1 MKKLVYRNKR
11 YLEWARLRKCLVTG
25 KQAEVAHHVRDRDNS
40 SGTGLRPSDYRVLP
54 LLNSYHTT
62 GTYAIHRIGAF
73 SFYQRFGIDPHRSIV
88 SLLKEYLKEVHNVEF
103 SHNQG
108 MEDREL
114 IPLLE
119 EKIESFRP
127 PEEIEKEKAQKA
139 QRKKALR
146 ESKRSPIVVKLPQPT
161 EEQKDRQKEWAKE
174 MRDLQKERLKN
185 SKEHQSYLKKV
196 KKELS
201 KRRKE
206 LYQKLKNQLAK

>member
-1 MKKLVYRNKR
+1 MKKLVYRNKK

-40 SGTGLRPSDYRVLP
+40 SGIGLRPSDYRVLP

-62 GTYAIHRIGAF
+62 GTYAVHRIGAL

-88 SLLKEYLKEVHNVEF
+88 SLLKEYLKEVYGVEVPVT
-103 SHNQG
+103 QG
-108 MEDREL
+108 MEDGEL

-119 EKIESFRP
+119 EKIENLRP
-127 PEEIEKEKAQKA
+127 PEEIIQEKAQKD
-139 QRKKALR
+139 QRKEAIR

-161 EEQKDRQKEWAKE
+161 EEQKDRQREWAKG
-174 MRDLQKERLKN
+174 MRTLQKDKLKN
-185 SKEHQSYLKKV
+185 SKEHQSYLERV

-201 KRRKE
+201 RRRKE
-206 LYQKLKNQLAK
+206 LYQKLKSQSAK